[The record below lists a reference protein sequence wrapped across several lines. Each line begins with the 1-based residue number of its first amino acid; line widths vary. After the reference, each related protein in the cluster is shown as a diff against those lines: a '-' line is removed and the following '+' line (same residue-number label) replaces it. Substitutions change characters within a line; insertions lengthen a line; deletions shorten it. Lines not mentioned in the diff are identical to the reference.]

1 MSKVQTDT
9 PDEYS
14 IGECKI
20 CKRTTALKNGICRE
34 CSKVSDE
41 IEPPDFFSDL
51 LRGFGLWYM

>member
-1 MSKVQTDT
+1 MSNVQTET

-14 IGECKI
+14 IGECKV

-51 LRGFGLWYM
+51 LRGFGL

>member
-1 MSKVQTDT
+1 MDVATDI

-20 CKRTTALKNGICRE
+20 CKRTTALKNGICVN
-34 CSKVSDE
+34 CTKTSKD

-51 LRGFGLWYM
+51 LRGFGL